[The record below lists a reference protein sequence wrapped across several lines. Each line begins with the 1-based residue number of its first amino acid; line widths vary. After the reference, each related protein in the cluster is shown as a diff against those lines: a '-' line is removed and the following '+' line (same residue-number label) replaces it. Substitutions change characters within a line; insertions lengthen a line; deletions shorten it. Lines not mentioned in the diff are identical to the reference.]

1 MKTKLSKLLMMAIML
16 SLTGLMVFAQS
27 DNASQ
32 SAPPPP
38 GPAAGPP
45 FGWHDRP
52 GGRMGGMMAAL
63 LGLSP
68 DQKSQIQSIHS
79 AQRTTMQPLMAQEAS
94 LRQQLR
100 QVTEATTF
108 NQAQVQALATQMA
121 QIQIQMTVARAQVE
135 WKVFNVLTPDQQSK
149 LTQFQQQM
157 EQERQGRMNGQNPT
171 S

>member
-1 MKTKLSKLLMMAIML
+1 MKTKLSKLMMMAIML

-27 DNASQ
+27 DNSSQ
-32 SAPPPP
+32 GATPPPP
-38 GPAAGPP
+38 AGQA
-45 FGWHDRP
+45 FGWHGHP
-52 GGRMGGMMAAL
+52 GGPKRAMMAAF
-63 LGLSP
+63 LGLSA

-157 EQERQGRMNGQNPT
+157 EQQRQSRMNGQNPT